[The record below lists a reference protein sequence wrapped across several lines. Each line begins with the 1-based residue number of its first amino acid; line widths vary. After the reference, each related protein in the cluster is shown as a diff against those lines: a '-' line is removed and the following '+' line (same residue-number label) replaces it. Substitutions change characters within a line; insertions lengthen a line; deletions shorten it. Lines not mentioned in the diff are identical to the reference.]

1 MAEQDFCD
9 LYPRFLE
16 TTETVPS
23 RSRLNARW
31 RAIIGWNRSILAGR
45 RVVDLGCHDGR
56 WSFAALKAGAVH
68 VTGIEARAHLVRKA
82 EQNFDHYGVPADS
95 YRLVAGDAIETLRGL
110 KAASVDVVLCL
121 GFFYHTLEHMRL
133 LLEATRLGAEYVI
146 VDTSISPA
154 PEPIV
159 ALAFEAVDDTRNA
172 VDYGEA
178 GTGKA
183 LIGAPSKSGLLAMLD
198 YAGYQGEFFDWQDNA
213 VDDWAGLPDYAQHL
227 RVTVRARRQQP
238 APRLPSTPSARD
250 LYVDLLIR
258 SVVDGIYGEPMPGPW
273 RVGNK
278 FDRGER
284 RPGTLGPT
292 TAHTMV
298 GVDRLNNVRH
308 LAQAA
313 LDEAIPGDFMETG
326 VWRGGCCILM
336 RGILAANGVRE
347 RKVYVADSFQ
357 GVPPPKPDLYP
368 ADRGDTLHRHTELA
382 VPLDLVKANF
392 DRYGLLDDQVVFV
405 EGFFS
410 DTLPSLQCGALA
422 LLRLDGDLYESTDL
436 ALRHLYPR
444 LSPGGFVII
453 DDFGVSEPC
462 RQAVHDYR
470 AQHGIDAA
478 IHPIDRSGVWWRKPA
493 S

>member
-1 MAEQDFCD
+1 
-9 LYPRFLE
+9 
-16 TTETVPS
+16 
-23 RSRLNARW
+23 
-31 RAIIGWNRSILAGR
+31 
-45 RVVDLGCHDGR
+45 
-56 WSFAALKAGAVH
+56 
-68 VTGIEARAHLVRKA
+68 
-82 EQNFDHYGVPADS
+82 
-95 YRLVAGDAIETLRGL
+95 LRGL
-110 KAASVDVVLCL
+110 TCGSVDVVLCL

-133 LLEATRLGAEYVI
+133 LLEARRLGAEYVI

-159 ALAFEAVDDTRNA
+159 ALAFEAVEDTRNA
-172 VDYGEA
+172 IDYGGA
-178 GTGKA
+178 GTGRA

-198 YAGYQGEFFDWQDNA
+198 YAGYEAEFFDWQNNA
-213 VDDWAGLPDYAQHL
+213 VDDWTGMPDYAAHQ
-227 RVTVRARRQQP
+227 RVTVRARRPQA
-238 APRLPSTPSARD
+238 APRPASPASPRE
-250 LYVDLLIR
+250 LYIDLLIR

-284 RPGTLGPT
+284 KSATLGPT

-298 GVDRLNNVRH
+298 GVDRLDNVRD

-313 LDEAIPGDFMETG
+313 LDEGIPGDFIETG

-336 RGILAANGVRE
+336 RGILAAYGTRD
-347 RKVYVADSFQ
+347 RKVYVADSFA

-368 ADRGDTLHRHTELA
+368 ADAGDTLHRHSELA
-382 VPLDLVKANF
+382 VSLDIVKANF

-405 EGFFS
+405 EGWFS
-410 DTLPSLQCGALA
+410 DTLPALQCGPLA

-436 ALRHLYPR
+436 ALRHLYPK

-453 DDFGVSEPC
+453 DDYGVAPAC

-470 AQHGIDAA
+470 TQHGIDAE
-478 IHPIDRSGVWWRKPA
+478 IHTVDRSGVWWRKP
-493 S
+493 SS